1 MRIQDLKIENSP
13 RPPKIRLFKFPKEIQ
28 SYLSFGV
35 AQNAHCLM
43 CLLET
48 CLELEVEIR
57 PHMANIL

>member
-13 RPPKIRLFKFPKEIQ
+13 RPPKNFKFPKTN
-28 SYLSFGV
+28 SVLSFGV